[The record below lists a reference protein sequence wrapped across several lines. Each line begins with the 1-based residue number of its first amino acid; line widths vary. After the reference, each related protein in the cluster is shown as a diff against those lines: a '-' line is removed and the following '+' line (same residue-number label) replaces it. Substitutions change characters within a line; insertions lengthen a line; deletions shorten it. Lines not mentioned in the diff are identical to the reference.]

1 MEENTENENGFMD
14 SEFLADS
21 IRSTGY
27 NSADNAIAEI
37 IDNSIEA
44 NAKETFIIVSEGDVN
59 GKNGITEIAFLDNG
73 IGMNENT
80 LQLCLKLGASDKRK
94 ARRGIGRFG
103 VGLTQSSMSVCTRV
117 EIYSWQNGIDNCQSV
132 YLDLKE
138 VKDKK
143 QTNYNVKKDQIP
155 DEYKKYIHAKWSSF
169 DNEEIDFRNS
179 GTLVIWKK
187 CDRNLPRKVSTLFF
201 NLEKSLGKKFRYL
214 IQSKEQR
221 IFIISPNNEYLDKE
235 ILPNDPL
242 FLMENNLVL
251 GDRENPTEFNPGNGG
266 NFKEP
271 FFEPFL
277 IKDSNDNGE
286 VEVPVEYFDE
296 EEKVKKKSNVIIK
309 FSAVKEEFYSIKYIK
324 KKPGIVGV
332 GKKFI
337 SKYAGISVVRAN
349 REIDFGRFDFAD
361 DADYIPDDRWWGCEI
376 RFMPELDEA
385 FGVSNN
391 KQGVILK
398 RIEDDEI
405 ELYKLE
411 ENENEDSVKPIWMQ
425 IRNVIEKTIR
435 DMRKRNSSLR
445 DEKTGSDAVTTGSE
459 SAINSNT
466 DDTDRETITGKQK
479 EEMSTEETQ
488 EEAIRV
494 LKDIKQ
500 VENPTNEDIER
511 ILLNK
516 VTIGYD
522 RLSSVNFFEVD
533 ISRGICKCI
542 INTDHIFY
550 EKFLEK
556 IKENKE
562 IIEIFEIFLASLA
575 RVMDESSIEEEKKI
589 RSVVEEWNY
598 KLTRYIKS
606 QYGEE

>member
-1 MEENTENENGFMD
+1 MEENKINENGFMD

-44 NAKETFIIVSEGDVN
+44 NAKETFIIASEGDVD
-59 GKNGITEIAFLDNG
+59 GRNGIAQIAFLDNG

-80 LQLCLKLGASDKRK
+80 LQSCLKLGASDKRK
-94 ARRGIGRFG
+94 TRRGIGRFG

-117 EIYSWQNGIDNCQSV
+117 EIYSWQNGIENCQSV

-138 VKDKK
+138 VKDRK

-155 DEYKKYIHAKWSSF
+155 DEYQKYVHAKWPSF
-169 DNEEIDFRNS
+169 DNEEIDFRKS

-187 CDRNLPRKVSTLFF
+187 CDRNLPRKVSTLFA
-201 NLEKSLGKKFRYL
+201 NLDKNLGKKFRYL

-221 IFIISPNNEYLDKE
+221 IFTISQNNENLDKE

-251 GDRENPTEFNPGNGG
+251 GDRENPTEYKLRNGG
-266 NFKEP
+266 NFTEP

-277 IKDSNDNGE
+277 IKGSNDKGE
-286 VEVPVEYFDE
+286 VEVPIEYFDE
-296 EEKVKKKSNVIIK
+296 EEKVKKESKVIIK
-309 FSAVKEEFYSIKYIK
+309 FSVVKEEFYSIKYIK
-324 KKPGIVGV
+324 KKPGLVGV
-332 GKKFI
+332 GKEI
-337 SKYAGISVVRAN
+337 MSKYAGISVVRAN

-361 DADYIPDDRWWGCEI
+361 NSEYIPEDRWWGCEI

-398 RIEDDEI
+398 KMEDEEI
-405 ELYKLE
+405 KFYKLD
-411 ENENEDSVKPIWMQ
+411 ENIDYVKPIWLQ
-425 IRNVIEKTIR
+425 IQDVIEKTIR

-445 DEKTGSDAVTTGSE
+445 DEKTGSDSVTTGSE
-459 SAINSNT
+459 NAINSNT

-479 EEMSTEETQ
+479 EKMTTKETQ

-500 VENPTNEDIER
+500 IDNPTNEDIEK

-606 QYGEE
+606 QYGE